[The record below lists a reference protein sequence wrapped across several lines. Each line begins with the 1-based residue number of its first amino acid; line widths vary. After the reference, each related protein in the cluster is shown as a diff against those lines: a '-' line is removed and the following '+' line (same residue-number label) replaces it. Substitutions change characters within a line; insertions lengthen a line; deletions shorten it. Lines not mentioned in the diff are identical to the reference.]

1 MRENQNQGVRVHPF
15 LFYPPPSII
24 CKPDEYRRIANTV
37 DMKKRTTP
45 IVYVLLL
52 LLLTASCRHS
62 LPQEGNEEIYAALR
76 KSEALLNVFPDSAL
90 SILDAISRDNAGRL
104 TDWEQWAVYI
114 QRCVLSR
121 YHLNFDAAEAYCLRA
136 LKLAEKMND
145 TLSIA
150 TAITHFSVVEASRGN
165 QRNSINYVRRA
176 IALLDD
182 ENQELIT
189 QLHLN
194 IAAAYIQVGVVDSAL
209 YYIQLAIVDAKRTN
223 DLRAQAFVSVHV
235 AALYFQL
242 GNYQQA
248 EAYYREA
255 IPLFEQ
261 QEDMPNLMTTYANIS
276 TALFRQ
282 NRTAE
287 SLQYA
292 QKADDIA
299 TSIGV
304 PSITLR
310 NIYAQKG
317 QQLFDAGDYRSSLN
331 MFYRALENSIFRQN
345 PRLMAIDYNHVGRTQ
360 LRLGNYDWARY
371 YIDKAIETVSQ
382 NDDSRLRLRILRS
395 LVSLYVLRGDIY
407 QFEATMDI
415 KGEIRDSLLYSS
427 HIIALQQLEMRYI
440 AERNELLLAQQAID
454 IQHTRNRN
462 VFLSIILSLVIVLF
476 AITTLFHRH
485 RMKEMVVNVRHYEE
499 LLKYKKDVQIQ
510 RDSPRRNVPM
520 SKLATD
526 LHHLF
531 EVDRIYRQQGL
542 TVDDVVAML
551 KTNSKYLSNAIKEI
565 SQKSFVEYVNT
576 YRVEEAIEMFKE
588 QKEGGKFAHYSTEM
602 IAEAVGF
609 NNRVSFYSAF
619 KRIVGVAPKEYMEI
633 LELQNEEKDTEAT

>member
-1 MRENQNQGVRVHPF
+1 MRENQEQ
-15 LFYPPPSII
+15 
-24 CKPDEYRRIANTV
+24 KRIA
-37 DMKKRTTP
+37 P
-45 IVYVLLL
+45 IFYILLL
-52 LLLTASCRHS
+52 LLLAASCRHS
-62 LPQEGNEEIYAALR
+62 PPLREGNEEIYAALR
-76 KSEALLNVFPDSAL
+76 KSEALLNTLPDSAL
-90 SILDAISRDNAGRL
+90 TILNAISRDNAGRL
-104 TDWEQWAVYI
+104 TDWEQWAIYI

-121 YHLNFDAAEAYCLRA
+121 YHLDFDAAEAYCLRA
-136 LKLAEKMND
+136 LKLAERMND

-165 QRNSINYVRRA
+165 QRNSINYVRQA
-176 IALLDD
+176 ITLLDD

-194 IAAAYIQVGVVDSAL
+194 IAAAYIRVGAVDSAL
-209 YYIQLAIVDAKRTN
+209 YYIQLAIVDANRTN
-223 DLRAQAFVSVHV
+223 DLRAQAFVSVNV

-248 EAYYREA
+248 EAYYRAA
-255 IPLFEQ
+255 IPFFEQ
-261 QEDMPNLMTTYANIS
+261 QEDMLNLMTTYANIS

-317 QQLFDAGDYRSSLN
+317 QLLFDAGDYRSSLN
-331 MFYRALENSIFRQN
+331 MFYQALENSILRQN
-345 PRLMAIDYNHVGRTQ
+345 SRLMAIDYNNIGRTQ
-360 LRLGNYDWARY
+360 LRLGDYGRARY
-371 YIDKAIETVSQ
+371 YIDKAIETVSL

-395 LVSLYVLRGDIY
+395 LVSLYVLRGDIH

-415 KGEIRDSLLYSS
+415 KGEIRDSLLYAS
-427 HIIALQQLEMRYI
+427 HIVALQQLEMRYI
-440 AERNELLLAQQAID
+440 VERNELLIAQQAID
-454 IQHTRNRN
+454 IQHARNRS
-462 VFLSIILSLVIVLF
+462 VLLLIILLLVIALF
-476 AITTLFHRH
+476 VIAAFFHQYKMR
-485 RMKEMVVNVRHYEE
+485 EMAVNVRHYEE
-499 LLKYKKDVQIQ
+499 LLKYKKDVQTQKDNPQ
-510 RDSPRRNVPM
+510 RNAPM

-526 LHHLF
+526 LHRLF
-531 EVDRIYRQQGL
+531 EVDRIYRKQGL

-551 KTNSKYLSNAIKEI
+551 KTNSKYLSNAVKEI
-565 SQKSFVEYVNT
+565 SKKNFVEYVNT

-633 LELQNEEKDTEAT
+633 LELQNKEKDAEAT